1 MREGR
6 EVEGPNES
14 GRPRR
19 RKVFFLRRVAVALGL
34 LVLMVLIAPQA
45 YQALVGPNS
54 GAQAPPSEAK
64 DPEPPKA
71 EEPVVESTSPAEAPK
86 EPALKDSPAEA
97 PEEPASEE
105 SAEQDTAAKPPEDAP
120 KEERAPEK
128 EPAPE
133 EPARVEEAAAVV
145 LASEQQYVPVVGYNE
160 EPAAVVEQYPADA
173 QYATTEQYLS
183 VGPIP
188 PNPEP
193 AEPEPV
199 DTEPIDTEPA
209 ESEPAEAEPAN
220 TGVESVVEDAPVVA
234 EPTPAP
240 APTLV
245 SAPAPAPVV
254 PAPAVPEVIE
264 PVVQEA
270 VQPVAPE
277 VVQPVVLEQ
286 YTPPSGVEQ
295 YAPADQY
302 APVDQ
307 YVPVAAPVAL
317 VATYDNTYVAPAPA
331 VEVLNFVSASTGDT
345 APEGSV
351 VDSEYGTTYA
361 RASASS
367 G

>member
-45 YQALVGPNS
+45 YQALVGSNS

-105 SAEQDTAAKPPEDAP
+105 SAERDTAAKPPEDAP
-120 KEERAPEK
+120 KEERASEK

-133 EPARVEEAAAVV
+133 EPARVKEAAAVV
-145 LASEQQYVPVVGYNE
+145 LASEQQQYVPVAGYNE
-160 EPAAVVEQYPADA
+160 EPAAAVEQYPADA

-183 VGPIP
+183 VGLTP

-245 SAPAPAPVV
+245 SAPAPAP
-254 PAPAVPEVIE
+254 AVPEVVE

-286 YTPPSGVEQ
+286 YAPPSGVEQ

-317 VATYDNTYVAPAPA
+317 VATYDDTYVAPAPA